1 MRVRNLAV
9 RSWDQLCLALKS
21 EVINSPKHILQKID
35 FRIAVS
41 DALMTLLFFNDN
53 FSSASS
59 MHYIMYR
66 FKTLFF
72 LSALQL
78 NIHFLQ
84 VRKLDGTTF
93 VQDRQICIID
103 GY

>member
-9 RSWDQLCLALKS
+9 RCWDQLCLALKS
-21 EVINSPKHILQKID
+21 EVINSSKTILQKLD

-41 DALMTLLFFNDN
+41 DDLMTSLSINGN

-66 FKTLFF
+66 FKALSLFE
-72 LSALQL
+72 S
-78 NIHFLQ
+78 
-84 VRKLDGTTF
+84 
-93 VQDRQICIID
+93 
-103 GY
+103 